1 MVVRSPLTRWPTQPV
16 IERRYVYGKAHNW
29 RGLEADK
36 DMTDRNGELV
46 FDSENLVLF
55 GHVDRR
61 LGKHLVC
68 RASAARLPRASSPA
82 WS

>member
-1 MVVRSPLTRWPTQPV
+1 LAHTAKV
-16 IERRYVYGKAHNW
+16 IERRYVYGKAHTW

-36 DMTDRNGELV
+36 DMTDRDGEPV
-46 FDSENLVLF
+46 FDSENLMLF

-61 LGKHLVC
+61 LGKHLVG
-68 RASAARLPRASSPA
+68 RASVARLPGASSSA

>member
-1 MVVRSPLTRWPTQPV
+1 MAVGSPLTRWPTQPV
-16 IERRYVYGKAHNW
+16 IERRYVYGKAHTW

-36 DMTDRNGELV
+36 DMTNRNGELV
-46 FDSENLVLF
+46 FDSENLMLF

>member
-1 MVVRSPLTRWPTQPV
+1 MAVRSPLTRWPTQPV
-16 IERRYVYGKAHNW
+16 IERRYVYGKAHTW

-46 FDSENLVLF
+46 FDSENLMLF

>member
-1 MVVRSPLTRWPTQPV
+1 LAHIANV
-16 IERRYVYGKAHNW
+16 IERRYVYGKAHTW

-36 DMTDRNGELV
+36 DMIDRDGELV
-46 FDSENLVLF
+46 FDSENLMLF

-61 LGKHLVC
+61 LGKHLVG
-68 RASAARLPRASSPA
+68 RASVARLPRASSSA